1 MKNLFGMLFFI
12 LASMVQ
18 AQNTAVYSSN
28 EELPY
33 AIIPEYPDN
42 YTAGTVAA
50 RTVDGLGFRYY
61 WATDGLRAED
71 LTFKPNT
78 EARTTEET
86 IKHIYQLT
94 LMLKNAVLGQ
104 ANGGDHDV
112 VKMSF
117 EETRTATLN
126 NIKSASDILL
136 TSSADQVASYKI
148 IFKRKDNSTTEYPFW
163 NILNGPLADAIWH
176 VGQIVSHRRSSG
188 NPFNSN
194 ASVFNGK
201 LRN

>member
-1 MKNLFGMLFFI
+1 MRSLFGMLLFI
-12 LASMVQ
+12 TAIMVQ
-18 AQNTAVYSSN
+18 AQNTTTNSSN
-28 EELPY
+28 LELPY
-33 AIIPEYPDN
+33 ATIPDYPEK

-50 RTVDGLGFRYY
+50 RTVDGLGFRFY
-61 WATDGLRAED
+61 WATDSLRPED
-71 LTFKPNT
+71 LAFKPNA

-86 IKHIYQLT
+86 INHIYQLSS
-94 LMLKNAVLGQ
+94 MLKNAVLGK
-104 ANGGDHDV
+104 ANGNDPDV

-117 EETRTATLN
+117 EEKRTATLI
-126 NIKSASDILL
+126 NIKSTSDILL

-148 IFKRKDNSTTEYPFW
+148 IFKRKDGSTSEYPFW

-194 ASVFNGK
+194 VSVLNGK